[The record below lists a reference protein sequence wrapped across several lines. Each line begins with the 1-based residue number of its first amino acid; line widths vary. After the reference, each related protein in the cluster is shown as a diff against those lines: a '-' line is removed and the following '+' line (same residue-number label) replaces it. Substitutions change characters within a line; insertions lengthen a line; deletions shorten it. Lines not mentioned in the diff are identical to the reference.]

1 METWVQPPDLC
12 KEKSCNVSSDASLP
26 SAWSL
31 QVASSL
37 LTAQLQLTFTWTFL
51 ILGVKQHSDIP
62 TASSSCLCLLA
73 IMGRMTMGCVIQT
86 GLHLN
91 RGECYRS
98 TRTTDTLDKQG
109 RDLLIMDRRAQN
121 FQRRRSQVRTRGLFP
136 VFQIYLTL
144 GPSTITL
151 CTSRRT
157 TGGLFLKRQ
166 ATCTSPKWSR
176 PMWATTPAS

>member
-1 METWVQPPDLC
+1 MGSTSRPLSAKRNLATSHAMLVRPLLGHHRWRAHAY
-12 KEKSCNVSSDASLP
+12 SSA
-26 SAWSL
+26 A
-31 QVASSL
+31 A
-37 LTAQLQLTFTWTFL
+37 LTFTWTFL

-62 TASSSCLCLLA
+62 TGSSSCLCLLA

-98 TRTTDTLDKQG
+98 TRNTDTLDKQG
-109 RDLLIMDRRAQN
+109 QDLILIMDRRAQN
-121 FQRRRSQVRTRGLFP
+121 FQRRRSLVRTRGLFP
-136 VFQIYLTL
+136 VFQIYLTH

-151 CTSRRT
+151 CMSKRT